1 MAEKPKVIG
10 DGNMPDFDWRAITPE
25 DSPKTPMDMWA
36 EPQHQDLSTAK
47 LSVGDRAFN
56 FSRELYD
63 FCDGTEVRTG
73 GSFDLLEAVREKPV
87 ALIFG
92 SYT

>member
-1 MAEKPKVIG
+1 MAEEPKALG
-10 DGNMPDFDWRAITPE
+10 DGNMPDFDWQAITPE

-47 LSVGDRAFN
+47 LGVGDRAFN

-63 FCDGTEVRTG
+63 FSSGTEVKTG
-73 GSFDLLEAVREKPV
+73 GSFDLLQSAREKPV